1 MLKYSKLLLGMV
13 IALSLMLAAGCSQ
26 APEQKAETP
35 KAEAPAE
42 AKTKIEQIKERGTL
56 ICGVKDS
63 VNLFGFID
71 PATNDLVGFD
81 VDVCKYIADK
91 LGVKTEF
98 KVVTSKNRIPMLAQG
113 SVDMLAATMT
123 HKFSRDEQ
131 IDFSITYFMDGQKL
145 LVEKGSGILSTDDLA
160 GKKVGTVKGSTSEKN
175 IKTAQPEAQVISY
188 DEYPQAFMALKQGK
202 VKAVTTDSG
211 ILAGLKAGDDNP
223 EKWEIVGEFF
233 SSEPYGLGVP
243 QNDSAFRD
251 FVNKCLNE
259 MWLDGTYQKLFK
271 KWMGYDLPAGWQIE
285 LWPM

>member
-1 MLKYSKLLLGMV
+1 MKRLVLVLALVLSFV
-13 IALSLMLAAGCSQ
+13 FAASIASAG
-26 APEQKAETP
+26 
-35 KAEAPAE
+35 
-42 AKTKIEQIKERGTL
+42 KIEDVKAKGVL
-56 ICGVKDS
+56 VCGVKDS
-63 VNLFGFID
+63 VNLFGFVD
-71 PATNDLVGFD
+71 PETKDLVGFD
-81 VDVCKYIADK
+81 VDVCKYIASK

-113 SVDMLAATMT
+113 SVDILAATMT

-145 LVEKGSGILSTDDLA
+145 LVKKGSGIKSTADLMN
-160 GKKVGTVKGSTSEKN
+160 KKVGTVKGSTSEKN
-175 IKTAQPEAQVISY
+175 IKAAQPKARVISY

-223 EKWEIVGEFF
+223 EAWAIVGEFF

-243 QNDSAFRD
+243 ENDSKFRD
-251 FVNKCLNE
+251 FVNKSLNE
-259 MWLDGTYQKLFK
+259 MWLDGTYHKLFK
-271 KWMGYDLPAGWQIE
+271 KWMGYDLPAGWQVE